1 MRNVSDLLEPCHG
14 ATGCSAEHGK
24 QSFHQSHSTCYANTV
39 DDRHFPI
46 LVSFRVEED
55 TPLPGR
61 KSLLHF
67 QTFLLYILEFGKKKL
82 LIFFLL
88 SISRG

>member
-1 MRNVSDLLEPCHG
+1 VQVIELVALLAAPPNMAKG
-14 ATGCSAEHGK
+14 L
-24 QSFHQSHSTCYANTV
+24 HQSYGAGYPDAV